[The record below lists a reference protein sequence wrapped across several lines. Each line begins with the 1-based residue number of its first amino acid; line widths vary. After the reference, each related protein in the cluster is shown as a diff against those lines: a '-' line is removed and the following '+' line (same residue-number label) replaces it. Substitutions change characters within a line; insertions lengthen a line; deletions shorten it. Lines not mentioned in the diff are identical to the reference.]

1 MISTLAVPKED
12 KPPQPEWRP
21 SHQELWHRYRG
32 VSDPRVEEA
41 LVQQYVPLVKTIV
54 GRLAMTLP
62 AHVSTEDLNSA
73 GLIGLLQAIRSFDPH
88 CGASFETFARFRIRG
103 AVLDELR
110 RMDWVPRSVH
120 DKARKLQEALAEV
133 EQRLGRVPDEKDM
146 AEALKIPLSEYR
158 EWLETVRPATFVH
171 LDGTQHPEAAD
182 PATLH
187 ECVPDDEQ
195 ATPFEETS
203 KHEFI
208 GLVMQRLNQLPDMQR
223 KVLSLYYVEDMR
235 LKEIAAIFGLTESRI
250 SQIHSQAILALKAY
264 LQRYETRHT
273 RPLVTA

>member
-88 CGASFETFARFRIRG
+88 CGGEIVLDQIRTVDQSRLIRRLG
-103 AVLDELR
+103 TLDGATATKVLAVL
-110 RMDWVPRSVH
+110 
-120 DKARKLQEALAEV
+120 
-133 EQRLGRVPDEKDM
+133 
-146 AEALKIPLSEYR
+146 R
-158 EWLETVRPATFVH
+158 EMFV
-171 LDGTQHPEAAD
+171 
-182 PATLH
+182 
-187 ECVPDDEQ
+187 
-195 ATPFEETS
+195 
-203 KHEFI
+203 
-208 GLVMQRLNQLPDMQR
+208 
-223 KVLSLYYVEDMR
+223 
-235 LKEIAAIFGLTESRI
+235 
-250 SQIHSQAILALKAY
+250 
-264 LQRYETRHT
+264 
-273 RPLVTA
+273 